1 MRRAVGSSGDEF
13 QEEKGDNMKS
23 LSLKRTALV
32 VVFCAGMVV
41 ASPGQTFTILAS
53 FNGAGGSAPLDA
65 RLVQGFDGN
74 YYGTASQGGE
84 YGYGSVYKVRQGF

>member
-1 MRRAVGSSGDEF
+1 
-13 QEEKGDNMKS
+13 MKS